1 MLLKDHLRIFNEFFN
16 LLLSYRHR
24 EWILAKWTKK
34 FHPIIEYVDTSEV
47 FGLPLITKTS
57 MF

>member
-1 MLLKDHLRIFNEFFN
+1 MHHCQMD
-16 LLLSYRHR
+16 
-24 EWILAKWTKK
+24 KK